1 MPADDENLRG
11 IEPLAYADHGDDR
24 GSRTGVVL
32 VHGAGGSAAGSWGPV
47 AGQLARHCRVIA
59 PDNPGSGGTPLDGPL
74 DLDSVADRV
83 ARTAR
88 EAGLD
93 RFAVV
98 GLSMGAAISIRLAVR
113 HPGLVT
119 GIGLIAGFA
128 YPDARTR
135 LTLGLWRSLLHGD
148 PKALGQ
154 FLVAVSFGA
163 DYLDRLSPAE
173 RDALAAEAAGSLP
186 PGVDA
191 HIDLAER
198 VDTRDD
204 LGRIAVPAVVIGADD
219 DTLIPFRHS
228 EAIAKGIPGGRLK
241 RVPAGHSVPVER
253 PDEVLTLLRP
263 ILPASSA

>member
-1 MPADDENLRG
+1 MPADDGDLRG
-11 IEPLAYADHGDDR
+11 VEPLAYVSHGDDR
-24 GSRTGVVL
+24 GNSTGVVL

-47 AGQLARHCRVIA
+47 AGRLAQHCRVIA
-59 PDNPGSGGTPLDGPL
+59 PDNPGSGGTPLDGAL
-74 DLDSVADRV
+74 TLDSVADRV

-88 EAGLD
+88 EAGLG

-98 GLSMGAAISIRLAVR
+98 GLSMGAPISLRLATR

-135 LTLGLWRSLLHGD
+135 LTLGLWRSLLQAD
-148 PKALGQ
+148 PKTLGQ
-154 FLVAVSFGA
+154 FLLSMSFGA
-163 DYLDRLSPAE
+163 EYLDQLRPAE
-173 RDALAAEAAGSLP
+173 RDALTAELPGSLP
-186 PGVDA
+186 PGVEA

-204 LGRIAVPAVVIGADD
+204 LGRIAVPAVVIGATD
-219 DTLIPFRHS
+219 DTLIPVRHS
-228 EAIAKGIPGGRLK
+228 EAIARGIPESRLA

-253 PDEVLTLLRP
+253 PEELLALLQPLLLLT
-263 ILPASSA
+263 